1 MNAGN
6 GMSASIKACSDGSE
20 VPCTNRFTYWQG
32 SGVFGTRVGY
42 VGLVDEALRVPAR
55 LRLNAE
61 IRSGVVL
68 PCVTRPRRWMLKGW
82 DGWRR
87 IGSVML
93 VAGLDGSRV
102 VI

>member
-1 MNAGN
+1 MNSGN
-6 GMSASIKACSDGSE
+6 GMSASIKACSDGPE
-20 VPCTNRFTYWQG
+20 VPCIRRFTYWQG
-32 SGVFGTRVGY
+32 SGAFGTRVGY
-42 VGLVDEALRVPAR
+42 VGLVDEASGVPAR
-55 LRLNAE
+55 LRLKAE
-61 IRSGVVL
+61 ISSGVVL
-68 PCVTRPRRWMLKGW
+68 PWITRARRWMLKGW